1 MVETLAAPR
10 FVGSEPGA
18 AGCEGFSSTGRNPQS
33 VNEIQGECVMYAIV
47 NINGIQTKVT
57 PDEVLSVA
65 RLAGEPGAKLT
76 FDQVL
81 LVADGD
87 KIAVGQPYL
96 KGATLTAEVVEH
108 LRGPKLK
115 IFKFKRRR
123 EYRRRR
129 GHRDELTRIRVSAIS
144 A

>member
-1 MVETLAAPR
+1 
-10 FVGSEPGA
+10 
-18 AGCEGFSSTGRNPQS
+18 
-33 VNEIQGECVMYAIV
+33 MYAIV
-47 NINGIQTKVT
+47 NINGVQTKVT

-65 RLAGEPGAKLT
+65 RLSGEPGAKLT

-81 LVADGD
+81 LVSDGD
-87 KIAVGQPYL
+87 KIAVGRPYL
-96 KGATLTAEVVEH
+96 AGATLTAEVLEH
-108 LRGPKLK
+108 LRGPKLR